1 MASENVELISTGLE
15 LFESGGLEAFLTLA
29 DPAIEVF
36 ADPEMANAGEFS
48 GHEGFTTWSNQ
59 WFDAWSEI
67 SFVPHEPIEV
77 TGTLVVAPMT
87 QKATG
92 AGSGIEVEME
102 IAWMFEITEG
112 RLTRMHLYRTTERA
126 VSAAERLSSSAG

>member
-1 MASENVELISTGLE
+1 MASDNVELISAGLE
-15 LFESGGLEAFLTLA
+15 LFESGGLEAFLPLA
-29 DPAIEVF
+29 DPAVQVF

-48 GHEGFTTWSNQ
+48 GHEGFMTWSNQ

-67 SFVPHEPIEV
+67 SFVPHEAIEV
-77 TGTLVVAPMT
+77 TDCLIVAPMT

-102 IAWMFEITEG
+102 IAWMFEIVDG

-126 VSAAERLSSSAG
+126 VAAAERFSSGAG